1 MGIFSRII
9 NEEGRE
15 TKANDKRDFIRGD
28 IQQFPTLEEF
38 EAAEEDVFKP
48 EMTSS
53 STVDNFRSNKARGS
67 TRPFRERKADAK
79 ADAIFAEREKRDAPV
94 TSVPSDS
101 IMKDTKASET
111 TAKVNFAQ
119 LERSQRKA
127 RKSEPSPI
135 GNNPNDGRDLEQ
147 DRNKLAETVHTE
159 FDEWKDE
166 KDESDLLG
174 WDTPRDRI
182 F

>member
-1 MGIFSRII
+1 
-9 NEEGRE
+9 
-15 TKANDKRDFIRGD
+15 
-28 IQQFPTLEEF
+28 
-38 EAAEEDVFKP
+38 
-48 EMTSS
+48 
-53 STVDNFRSNKARGS
+53 
-67 TRPFRERKADAK
+67 
-79 ADAIFAEREKRDAPV
+79 
-94 TSVPSDS
+94 
-101 IMKDTKASET
+101 MKDTKASEN

-147 DRNKLAETVHTE
+147 DRNKLAETDYTE
-159 FDEWKDE
+159 YDKWKDE

>member
-1 MGIFSRII
+1 MSIFSRII
-9 NEEGRE
+9 NEEGQE
-15 TKANDKRDFIRGD
+15 TKANDKNDPGKGD

-48 EMTSS
+48 ESKNTI
-53 STVDNFRSNKARGS
+53 DNFRSSKGRGGR
-67 TRPFRERKADAK
+67 RPLRERKADAK
-79 ADAIFAEREKRDAPV
+79 ADAVFAEREKRDAPITV
-94 TSVPSDS
+94 VPSDS
-101 IMKDTKASET
+101 IMKDTKASEN

-135 GNNPNDGRDLEQ
+135 SNNPNDGRDLEQ
-147 DRNKLAETVHTE
+147 DRNKLAETVYTD